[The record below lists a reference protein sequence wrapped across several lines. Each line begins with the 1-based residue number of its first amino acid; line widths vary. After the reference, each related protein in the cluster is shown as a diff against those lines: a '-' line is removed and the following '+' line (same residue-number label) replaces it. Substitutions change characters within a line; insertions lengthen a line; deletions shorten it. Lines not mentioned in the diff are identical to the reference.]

1 MSEIQTHQSSDFRQ
15 AQISGVEVSDISALQ
30 SRALTD
36 TVERRNPNVQILVLL
51 KVVWLLNRSDFERS
65 VAIFS
70 I

>member
-15 AQISGVEVSDISALQ
+15 VQISGVEVSDISALQ

-36 TVERRNPNVQILVLL
+36 TVERRNPNVQISVLL